1 MTQTRIMTA
10 LVMLTVLGALL
21 YAAPQSAWAWAVW
34 LIVLVADHEWA
45 NLSQLP
51 RSLRILNLSAL
62 VLFALLYQEVFDAD
76 QRQLAQ
82 HWGLGLSLLFWLGIA
97 PLWMGKKWQIK
108 HPLPMILTGWIAVVP
123 TALALISLREL
134 GPNGLLLSLAVLWIS
149 DSMAYFAGKAWGRHR
164 LAPDISPGKTWE
176 GVSGA
181 LVAVSLYGFV
191 VWQFLQASVLPP
203 NQGWLHSLLSVEICG
218 VAVAILGIEGDLMES
233 WLKRCAGVKDS
244 GHWLP
249 GHGGV
254 LDRVDALLPT
264 VPLTAWLLGTFA
276 A

>member
-1 MTQTRIMTA
+1 MTKTRIITA
-10 LVMLTVLGALL
+10 LVMLTVLGVLL
-21 YAAPQSAWAWAVW
+21 YAAPLAAWAWAVW

-51 RSLRILNLSAL
+51 RSLRIINLL
-62 VLFALLYQEVFDAD
+62 ALLVFAVIYQEFLTGEE
-76 QRQLAQ
+76 RLLAQ
-82 HWGLGLSLLFWLGIA
+82 HWGLGLSLLFWLAIA
-97 PLWMGKKWQIK
+97 PLWMGKRWQIR
-108 HPLPMILTGWIAVVP
+108 HPLPMIVTGWIAVVP

-134 GPNGLLLSLAVLWIS
+134 GPNVLLLTLAVLWIS
-149 DSMAYFAGKAWGRHR
+149 DSMAYFSGKAWGRNR
-164 LAPDISPGKTWE
+164 LAPEISPGKTWE
-176 GVSGA
+176 GVAGA
-181 LVAVSLYGFV
+181 LAAVSLYGLV
-191 VWQFLQASVLPP
+191 VWQVLGSTLLPSSQA
-203 NQGWLHSLLSVEICG
+203 WLHSLVSVEICG

-264 VPLTAWLLGTFA
+264 VPLAAWLMGSFA
-276 A
+276 Q